1 MMGHLLLYL
10 IQGIWLFSIKKFRKV
25 GSLLPKLKTE
35 FEVIMIENGLYLWID
50 SLMKRAWLKRKQTIR

>member
-1 MMGHLLLYL
+1 MTDHLLLYW

>member
-1 MMGHLLLYL
+1 MMDHLLLYW

-35 FEVIMIENGLYLWID
+35 FEVIMIENGLYLWIV
-50 SLMKRAWLKRKQTIR
+50 